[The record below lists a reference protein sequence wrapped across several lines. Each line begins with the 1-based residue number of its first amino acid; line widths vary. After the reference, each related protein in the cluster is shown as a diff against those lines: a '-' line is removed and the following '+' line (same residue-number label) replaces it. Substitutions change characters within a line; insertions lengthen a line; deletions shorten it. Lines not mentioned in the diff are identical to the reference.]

1 MANSSINLT
10 SLDFDTIKSNLKTY
24 LKSQSVFKD
33 FDYEGSNM
41 NVLLDVLS
49 YNTYLNSFYLNM
61 VASESFMDTA
71 QIRDSVVSHAKE
83 INYLPY
89 SYQSAKATVN
99 ISFETSGI
107 TSGIFE
113 IPKGTQFTGTNA
125 NGTFIFTNDTN
136 LTVTSGNSTFAFANV
151 DLYEGTYINETFIV
165 DTSIELQKFVLS
177 NPLID
182 TRSLIVTVYEDNG
195 ATSSDFIRTDSL
207 YGVGSTS
214 NVYFI
219 QATQNDKYE
228 LIFGDGVF
236 GRYPKNASTILATY
250 RITQGASGSG
260 VGTLSLNKDLGPYNG
275 GTAIATI
282 TTTEASTNGS
292 DRESMESIRFRAP
305 RAYQSQGRAVTTS
318 DYRDL
323 ILNNFPG
330 VKDVSVYGGEDTVD
344 AVDYGKVYIS
354 PTSFSG
360 TSVTDQ
366 TKAGILDYLYNK
378 KIINIRNE
386 IVDPEYIDIETTI
399 SASVDFATTSLSPS
413 DITRLIKSSILTYND
428 TYLKVFD
435 ASFRYSK
442 FLAAITSS
450 DTSIYSAEASLTMYK
465 LLVPELNQ
473 SISLSTYF
481 RNAIVPGTVYSSYF
495 VLSDGYTYQIVD
507 YNPNNDTFSRTGSY
521 TDYTVVNDSPVL
533 YLKLISTNNTESY
546 TKIGTIDY
554 DTGKISVKN
563 LVVTNFLTS
572 SGIKINATP
581 VDMDIFG
588 KRNNIV
594 QIDTGAIN
602 INIVKI

>member
-1 MANSSINLT
+1 
-10 SLDFDTIKSNLKTY
+10 
-24 LKSQSVFKD
+24 
-33 FDYEGSNM
+33 M